1 MIPFVAMVTV
11 RGSESRTFRLWVP
24 LFLVWL
30 LLIPL
35 AILLSPVIFIV
46 CLACRM
52 NPLRGFV
59 AIWQVLAALSHTEC
73 AVDHGSAGVSVYV
86 L

>member
-11 RGSESRTFRLWVP
+11 RGRESRTFRLWVP

-30 LLIPL
+30 LLVPFAL
-35 AILLSPVIFIV
+35 LLSPLISIV
-46 CLACRM
+46 CLACRV
-52 NPLRGFV
+52 NPLRAFIV
-59 AIWQVLAALSHTEC
+59 IWQVLAALSHTEC
-73 AVDHGSAGVSVYV
+73 AVDHGSAGVSVYI